1 MEANGNG
8 HVLRS
13 QPNDRKH
20 SGPFNMI
27 IDDARTRDRK
37 RFVLSKNVETGSLYP
52 WGESCRGRSPLE
64 IEQENVEIC
73 LQKITAQCT
82 VA

>member
-27 IDDARTRDRK
+27 IDDARTRDRE
-37 RFVLSKNVETGSLYP
+37 RFVLSKNVETGSSILGTSLAADAAR
-52 WGESCRGRSPLE
+52 W
-64 IEQENVEIC
+64 
-73 LQKITAQCT
+73 K
-82 VA
+82 